1 MEAGHACMIGSLSLL
16 TGTIGDKG
24 TRKTAVID
32 MVIDSET
39 SMPADIDER
48 MSLLADKVHSLDS
61 TLTTTVNIKQLSKL
75 LNDIKVTQSNIDS
88 TLQSYTTNNTFQH
101 QSTIRSLEISRV
113 ELSTTLNHSRN
124 LKGIMDGA
132 NSLSYKITERVR
144 LLDSEKSQ
152 LSQIKCF
159 VDNVKTLK
167 LELLRAHDAIER
179 QDWLIASKSIAIIRQ
194 LPEGLLTDPYVEFKV
209 PTTSLE
215 ELPSMLLEKWIKQLE
230 DTFVQEFNDAAAKR
244 DAQKLTYFFQLFPL
258 IGKDKVGLRCYSKF
272 ICGIISDQSR
282 STIRNAQ
289 NKESKPEFYAQLLFR
304 LYQTISGIV
313 NQHSKVISSYY
324 GKAVVNDILKD
335 IQMEC
340 DLQSNLIYE
349 TYADSKHLDR
359 YASEIQQ
366 YGYPI
371 LIKEIYKNV
380 AESEDEEEEN
390 DDESEAVE
398 LTDVSQ
404 VTDELSAMMNHWA
417 MYSKFFVVV
426 WNGFLDGKSN
436 NSSNIDNNKN
446 IFPSPLILSSFGI
459 KIHDRIIRQFDLF
472 CTYAVRRTLEKA
484 CSIESLGS
492 LLPQFSVCLKF
503 LTLVFKKIDN
513 STTHSLYSLIPEDPA
528 ISSLADDIIIV
539 LNTILLEVLA
549 TGELTTIKNMVSNI
563 KRILLNDF
571 LNIIQQ
577 RLKGLSLKSSSN
589 LLTKNTIQKI
599 HQQQNPLFESAFNDS
614 SISTPSRS
622 STPVGINVSASDIAN
637 TGSLFMRSLNAA
649 ISYTM
654 AGEGEEDLTYLTG
667 DDTDIKQYVI
677 YLNTLAV
684 MNTYL
689 DRLMDSCMKSV
700 ENNSLLIVDD
710 QELTNVRRSQEETL
724 TTDFDMRVPSDESIH
739 SRIGGLLRSIPA
751 GFSERA
757 NDLIDSNVRLIFERV
772 LKTRI
777 IKLVNESISENYLM
791 AIEEG
796 QYYSLEK
803 EKPLPVNGTAKNSN
817 TVDDADRITRFIK
830 NWNSLIIPYATT
842 LSNSVFNRLIAKIV
856 DLSAIILE
864 NKVWQ
869 LEKKVSAVGA
879 IKLEQDISTVIGEL
893 TKFNYGLRS
902 AFIKVT
908 QIIMVVG
915 LDEEEDV
922 MALEDIGDEIEW
934 ALTPSER
941 TRARRLRG

>member
-1 MEAGHACMIGSLSLL
+1 METDSDTVLPSDL
-16 TGTIGDKG
+16 DK
-24 TRKTAVID
+24 RID
-32 MVIDSET
+32 FLVE
-39 SMPADIDER
+39 
-48 MSLLADKVHSLDS
+48 KVNSLDS
-61 TLTTTVNIKQLSKL
+61 NLTATVNIKQLTKL
-75 LNDIKVTQSNIDS
+75 LGDITVTQNNIDS
-88 TLQSYTTNNTFQH
+88 TLQSYTTKNTFQH
-101 QSTIRSLEISRV
+101 QSSIRSLEISRV

-124 LKGIMDGA
+124 LKSIMDNA

-152 LSQIKCF
+152 LIQIKEY

-167 LELLRAHDAIER
+167 MELMRAHNAIAR
-179 QDWLIASKSIAIIRQ
+179 KDWLIASKSISIIRQ
-194 LPEGLLTDPYVEFKV
+194 LPEGLIRDPYVEFKV

-215 ELPSMLLEKWIKQLE
+215 ELPSVLLTNWITQLE
-230 DTFVQEFNDAAAKR
+230 QTFVQEFNDAAAKR

-282 STIRNAQ
+282 SSIRNAE
-289 NKESKPEFYAQLLFR
+289 NRESRPEFYAQLLFR
-304 LYQTISGIV
+304 LFQTISGIV
-313 NQHSKVISSYY
+313 NQHSKIISSYY
-324 GKAVVNDILKD
+324 GRSVVNDILKD

-340 DLQSNLIYE
+340 DLQSKLIYE
-349 TYADSKHLDR
+349 TYADSKRLER
-359 YASEIQQ
+359 FASEIQQ
-366 YGYPI
+366 YGYPV

-390 DDESEAVE
+390 SEEAEAVE
-398 LTDVSQ
+398 LAEVSQ

-426 WNGFLDGKSN
+426 WNEFADS
-436 NSSNIDNNKN
+436 SSNTNNNKN
-446 IFPSPLILSSFGI
+446 VFPPPLILSSFGM

-472 CTYAVRRTLEKA
+472 CTYAIRRTLEKA
-484 CSIESLGS
+484 CTIESLGS

-513 STTHSLYSLIPEDPA
+513 STTHSLYTLIPEEPA
-528 ISSLADDIIIV
+528 VSSLADDIIIV

-549 TGELTTIKNMVSNI
+549 TGELTTIKNMVSNM

-571 LNIIQQ
+571 MNIIQQ

-589 LLTKNTIQKI
+589 LLTKNTIKKI
-599 HQQQNPLFESAFNDS
+599 HQQQNPLSESAYNDS

-654 AGEGEEDLTYLTG
+654 AGEGDGDLTYLTG

-684 MNTYL
+684 MSTYL
-689 DRLMDSCMKSV
+689 EKMMDSCMKNV
-700 ENNSLLIVDD
+700 ETNSLLIVDD
-710 QELTNVRRSQEETL
+710 QELTNIRRSLEGSPSDVA
-724 TTDFDMRVPSDESIH
+724 TDFDMKLPSDDTIH
-739 SRIGGLLRSIPA
+739 SRIEGLLRSIPT
-751 GFSERA
+751 GFGERA
-757 NDLIDSNVRLIFERV
+757 NILIDNNVRLIFERV

-777 IKLVNESISENYLM
+777 IKLIGESISENYLM

-803 EKPLPVNGTAKNSN
+803 ENNAVNGSLPTSHTGND
-817 TVDDADRITRFIK
+817 VDRITRFIK

-842 LSNSVFNRLIAKIV
+842 LANSVFNKLIVKIV
-856 DLSAIILE
+856 DLSAVILE
-864 NKVWQ
+864 SKIWQ
-869 LEKKVSAVGA
+869 LEKKVSSVGA
-879 IKLEQDISTVIGEL
+879 VKLEQDVSTIIGEL
-893 TKFNYGLRS
+893 TKFNYALRTN
-902 AFIKVT
+902 FIKVT

-922 MALEDIGDEIEW
+922 TALEDIGDEIEW

>member
-1 MEAGHACMIGSLSLL
+1 MG
-16 TGTIGDKG
+16 
-24 TRKTAVID
+24 ID
-32 MVIDSET
+32 LET
-39 SMPADIDER
+39 SMPSDVDER
-48 MSLLADKVHSLDS
+48 MSFLVDKVHSLDS

-75 LNDIKVTQSNIDS
+75 LNDIKITQNNIDS
-88 TLQSYTTNNTFQH
+88 TLQTFTTKNTFQH

-113 ELSTTLNHSRN
+113 GLSTTLNHSRN
-124 LKGIMDGA
+124 LKSIMDSA

-152 LSQIKCF
+152 LDQIKCF
-159 VDNVKTLK
+159 VDNVNTLK
-167 LELLRAHDAIER
+167 LELLRAHDAIAR
-179 QDWLIASKSIAIIRQ
+179 QDWLIASRSISIIRQ

-215 ELPSMLLEKWIKQLE
+215 ELPSVLLANWIRQLT
-230 DTFVQEFNDAAAKR
+230 DIFVQEFNDAAAKR
-244 DAQKLTYFFQLFPL
+244 DVQKLTYFFQLFPL
-258 IGKDKVGLRCYSKF
+258 IGKDKDGLRCYSKF

-282 STIRNAQ
+282 LTIRNVQ
-289 NKESKPEFYAQLLFR
+289 NKESRPEFYAQLLFR

-313 NQHSKVISSYY
+313 NQHSKVIRSYY
-324 GKAVVNDILKD
+324 GKAVVNNILKD

-359 YASEIQQ
+359 FASEIQQ
-366 YGYPI
+366 YGYPV

-390 DDESEAVE
+390 DDETEAAE

-426 WNGFLDGKSN
+426 WNEFLDGKGKNSENNNNNNSN
-436 NSSNIDNNKN
+436 NNNKN
-446 IFPSPLILSSFGI
+446 IFPPPLIFSSFGV

-472 CTYAVRRTLEKA
+472 CTYAIRRTLEKA
-484 CSIESLGS
+484 CTIESLGS

-599 HQQQNPLFESAFNDS
+599 HQQQNPLSESAFNDS

-689 DRLMDSCMKSV
+689 DRLMDSCLKSV
-700 ENNSLLIVDD
+700 ESNSLLIVDD
-710 QELTNVRRSQEETL
+710 QELTNVRRSQEETMS
-724 TTDFDMRVPSDESIH
+724 TDFDMKVPSDESIH
-739 SRIGGLLRSIPA
+739 LRIGGLLRSIPV

-757 NDLIDSNVRLIFERV
+757 NSLIESNVRLIFERV

-777 IKLVNESISENYLM
+777 VKLVNESISENYLM

-803 EKPLPVNGTAKNSN
+803 ENPVPPNGAAKTSN
-817 TVDDADRITRFIK
+817 TVNDADRITRFIK

-842 LSNSVFNRLIAKIV
+842 LSNSVFNRLITKIV
-856 DLSAIILE
+856 DLSAMILE

-879 IKLEQDISTVIGEL
+879 IKLEQDLSTVIGEL

-922 MALEDIGDEIEW
+922 TALEDIGDEIEW